1 MPFSSALAAQPRA
14 RKLCKRSA
22 QRRRC
27 DGTAGVAK
35 PEEPSVPAHGRSEGV
50 RD

>member
-1 MPFSSALAAQPRA
+1 LPFSSALAAQPRA
-14 RKLCKRSA
+14 RTLCKRSA

-35 PEEPSVPAHGRSEGV
+35 PEEPSVPAHGRSEGE